1 MADSDEDYIATD
13 DEEIGAHNVGKGGRH
28 RGGAGAGG
36 GGGGGGGGS
45 GARSKNG
52 SKPGGTQKRERWE
65 DIKRSWDNV
74 VEGEDGSLSS
84 TVAGLLEAGKRKRLG
99 DKKLCPPFFLRG
111 YLMIG
116 GGCVFDPGY

>member
-28 RGGAGAGG
+28 RAGGAAVAGG
-36 GGGGGGGGS
+36 GGR
-45 GARSKNG
+45 ARSKNG
-52 SKPGGTQKRERWE
+52 SKPGGAQKRERWE

-99 DKKLCPPFFLRG
+99 TRNHTPLFFS
-111 YLMIG
+111 
-116 GGCVFDPGY
+116 

>member
-13 DEEIGAHNVGKGGRH
+13 DEEVGAHNVGKGGRH
-28 RGGAGAGG
+28 RGAGG
-36 GGGGGGGGS
+36 AAAAGGS

-52 SKPGGTQKRERWE
+52 SKSGGAQKRERWE

-99 DKKLCPPFFLRG
+99 DKKLYPPFFLRG
-111 YLMIG
+111 NLMVG
-116 GGCVFDPGY
+116 GELCV

>member
-28 RGGAGAGG
+28 RGSAAAA
-36 GGGGGGGGS
+36 GGGGGGS

-52 SKPGGTQKRERWE
+52 SKSGGAQKRERWE

-99 DKKLCPPFFLRG
+99 DKKSCPPFFS
-111 YLMIG
+111 
-116 GGCVFDPGY
+116 